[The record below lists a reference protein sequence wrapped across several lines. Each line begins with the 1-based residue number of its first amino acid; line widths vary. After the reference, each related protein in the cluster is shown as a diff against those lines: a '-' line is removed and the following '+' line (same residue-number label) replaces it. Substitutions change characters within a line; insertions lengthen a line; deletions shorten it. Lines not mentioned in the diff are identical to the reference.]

1 VPPGLAQR
9 FITLLTD
16 FGLDDDF
23 VGTCRGVIKRIA
35 PEVEV
40 IDITHGIRP
49 QAVLQGA
56 LVLANTVPY
65 MPTGI
70 HVAVVDPG
78 VGGERLPLALET
90 SSGAH
95 MVGPDNG
102 LLSIAWK
109 RLGGVK
115 QARLIESRDV
125 ILEPLSRTFHGRDVF
140 APAAAHLASGG
151 ALADLG
157 QDTPA
162 DRLAR
167 ISFPAARVRRGRIDC
182 VVTWVDGFG
191 NVELNVRPSML
202 QEAGLG
208 RGFRVGDVL
217 FPTVATF
224 DAAPEGQSVAVE
236 DSSGF
241 VAVAVNRGSA
251 AELLGLHEGDPVVLN

>member
-1 VPPGLAQR
+1 MTNRPIV
-9 FITLLTD
+9 FLTD
-16 FGLDDDF
+16 YGLDDEF
-23 VGTCRGVIKRIA
+23 VGVCHGVIARVA
-35 PEVEV
+35 PDVNV
-40 IDITHGIRP
+40 IDLTHT
-49 QAVLQGA
+49 VLRQDVASGA
-56 LVLANTVPY
+56 LALSRAVPY
-65 MPTGI
+65 MPEDA
-70 HVAVVDPG
+70 VYLAVVDPG

-90 SSGAH
+90 TSGSF

-115 QARLIESRDV
+115 EARVIDSRAV
-125 ILEPLSRTFHGRDVF
+125 MLEPLSRTFHGRDIF
-140 APAAAHLASGG
+140 APAAAHLASGKPVG
-151 ALADLG
+151 DLG
-157 QDTPA
+157 AVTPA
-162 DRLAR
+162 ERLAR

-217 FPTVATF
+217 FPRVATF
-224 DAAPEGQSVAVE
+224 DAAPEGQSVAVK

>member
-1 VPPGLAQR
+1 MSDRAIV
-9 FITLLTD
+9 FLTD
-16 FGLDDDF
+16 YGLYDEF
-23 VGTCRGVIKRIA
+23 VGVCHGVVARLA
-35 PEVEV
+35 PDVNV
-40 IDITHGIRP
+40 IDLIHTIAR
-49 QAVLQGA
+49 QDVASGA
-56 LVLANTVPY
+56 LALSRAVPY
-65 MPTGI
+65 MPADAI
-70 HVAVVDPG
+70 YLAVVDPG

-90 SSGAH
+90 NSGAF

-109 RLGGVK
+109 RLGGVRA
-115 QARLIESRDV
+115 ARAIESRDV
-125 ILEPLSRTFHGRDVF
+125 ILEPLSRTFHGRDIF
-140 APAAAHLASGG
+140 APAAAHLAVGRP
-151 ALADLG
+151 LEDLG
-157 QDTPA
+157 PEAAA

-191 NVELNVRPSML
+191 NVELNVRPAML
-202 QEAGLG
+202 QEAGLD

-251 AELLGLHEGDPVVLN
+251 AEILGLHEGDPVVLN